1 MFENVTEKIKSL
13 APVVCWGGVGVSVLC
28 GFALLDGG
36 AVILGLVYIF
46 FGSLIAWVASL
57 CLYGFAQLIEN
68 SHRIA
73 GHLGNQDGESPDA
86 AGISRDEGNES
97 GNTSV

>member
-1 MFENVTEKIKSL
+1 MFENVTKDIKFL
-13 APVVCWGGVGVSVLC
+13 APVVCWGGVGVSVVC
-28 GFALLDGG
+28 GLGLMFSG

-73 GHLGNQDGESPDA
+73 GSLGSQDGESPDA

-97 GNTSV
+97 GNTPA